1 MLICRCMVKAE
12 TCPHV
17 KYGHGMKLI
26 GQPLAYTDSRKSR
39 KLIPQLV
46 SKPILDKL
54 MNVPYE
60 AEIQLH
66 AL

>member
-1 MLICRCMVKAE
+1 MLICKCMVKAE

-17 KYGHGMKLI
+17 KYGHGMRPIVL
-26 GQPLAYTDSRKSR
+26 LMAYTDSRKSR
-39 KLIPQLV
+39 RLIPQLV